1 MPQYTAS
8 HTTPSGVLFVTVIDT
23 TKNIVTDT
31 ATAPNGVTATVT
43 RPLGTSTTDITTD
56 IYQQL
61 ANNGYTK
68 DSYPQDLNA
77 VNAIQ
82 RNVDTQAKTA
92 EAVSLATGNP
102 PPEEKQAL
110 TAAAQH
116 ISQLAGRIQGS
127 GKVSGNERIAV
138 MAAIQV
144 AIELLSV
151 KAPDGPLGGLAVGDF
166 KRRIDDMNAMLDA
179 ALPKPSSK
187 AR

>member
-1 MPQYTAS
+1 MERVDIS
-8 HTTPSGVLFVTVIDT
+8 I
-23 TKNIVTDT
+23 
-31 ATAPNGVTATVT
+31 
-43 RPLGTSTTDITTD
+43 LGRD
-56 IYQQL
+56 Y
-61 ANNGYTK
+61 
-68 DSYPQDLNA
+68 
-77 VNAIQ
+77 
-82 RNVDTQAKTA
+82 
-92 EAVSLATGNP
+92 SLAY

-166 KRRIDDMNAMLDA
+166 KRRIGDMNAMLDA

>member
-1 MPQYTAS
+1 MMERVDIS
-8 HTTPSGVLFVTVIDT
+8 I
-23 TKNIVTDT
+23 
-31 ATAPNGVTATVT
+31 
-43 RPLGTSTTDITTD
+43 LGRD
-56 IYQQL
+56 Y
-61 ANNGYTK
+61 
-68 DSYPQDLNA
+68 
-77 VNAIQ
+77 
-82 RNVDTQAKTA
+82 
-92 EAVSLATGNP
+92 SLSC

-110 TAAAQH
+110 AAAAQH
-116 ISQLAGRIQGS
+116 VSQLAGRIQGS

-179 ALPKPSSK
+179 ALPKTSAK

>member
-1 MPQYTAS
+1 MERVDIS
-8 HTTPSGVLFVTVIDT
+8 I
-23 TKNIVTDT
+23 
-31 ATAPNGVTATVT
+31 
-43 RPLGTSTTDITTD
+43 LGRD
-56 IYQQL
+56 Y
-61 ANNGYTK
+61 
-68 DSYPQDLNA
+68 
-77 VNAIQ
+77 
-82 RNVDTQAKTA
+82 
-92 EAVSLATGNP
+92 SLAC

-166 KRRIDDMNAMLDA
+166 KRRIGDMNAMLDA

-187 AR
+187 ARGPGWLLST